1 MSNPILD
8 RVEKDA
14 QRGYAGFR
22 DTGAPQQGYGQP
34 QGGYGQQG
42 YAPQQGGYG
51 QAPAGYGQAPAGYGQ
66 QPYGQA
72 PAGYGQQP
80 QPGFGQPGPVG
91 GLGGDGGGGRAI
103 TLDDV
108 LMRTG
113 ALFAVMLAVAAIGWA
128 LASMLPAIG
137 GAMMMIGLV
146 GTIGMSLFM
155 MFRRKP
161 VGAVVAVL
169 YAVLEGALVGPIS
182 AFYHMAYDP
191 AGSSVF
197 ESIVTQAILATLCV
211 FGAMLVLYR
220 TGVIKVTQKFRA
232 IVSMMIV
239 GYFVFSLIN
248 LGYMMFFDGSPFGF
262 GGTGWLGIGI
272 SVFGTGLAAVT
283 LALDFDAIDTA
294 IRTSAPVSYGWH
306 LAIGLLVTL
315 VWLYLELLRLLARL
329 RSD

>member
-1 MSNPILD
+1 MSNPILG
-8 RVEKDA
+8 RVEQDA

-22 DTGAPQQGYGQP
+22 DTGQAPQHQYGQ
-34 QGGYGQQG
+34 QQYGQQAYGNQG
-42 YAPQQGGYG
+42 YAPQQG
-51 QAPAGYGQAPAGYGQ
+51 
-66 QPYGQA
+66 QPYGQ
-72 PAGYGQQP
+72 PQQYGQPYGQP
-80 QPGFGQPGPVG
+80 QPGYGQPGPAG
-91 GLGGDGGGGRAI
+91 GYGGGGGDNRPI

-108 LMRTG
+108 LLRTG
-113 ALFAVMLAVAAIGWA
+113 ALFAVLLAVSAVGWTLSA
-128 LASMLPAIG
+128 MVPAVG
-137 GAMMMIGLV
+137 SLMMMVGLV

-161 VGAVVAVL
+161 VGVVVAVL
-169 YAVLEGALVGPIS
+169 YAVLEGAFVGPIS
-182 AFYHMAYDP
+182 GFYHQIYDP
-191 AGSSVF
+191 VGSSVF

-232 IVSMMIV
+232 IVSMMV
-239 GYFVFSLIN
+239 LGYFVFSMIN
-248 LGYMMFFDGSPFGF
+248 LGYMIFFDGSPFGF

-283 LALDFDAIDTA
+283 LALDFDNIETA
-294 IRTSAPVSYGWH
+294 IRTQAPVSYGWH

>member
-8 RVEKDA
+8 RVQQDA

-22 DTGAPQQGYGQP
+22 DSGTQAPQQGYGQAPQQGYGQP
-34 QGGYGQQG
+34 PAYGQQG
-42 YAPQQGGYG
+42 YGQPRQGYG
-51 QAPAGYGQAPAGYGQ
+51 QV
-66 QPYGQA
+66 
-72 PAGYGQQP
+72 P
-80 QPGFGQPGPVG
+80 QPGYGQPGPMG
-91 GLGGDGGGGRAI
+91 GFGGDGGGGRAI
-103 TLDDV
+103 TLDDI

-113 ALFAVMLAVAAIGWA
+113 ALFAVMLAVAGVGWTLSA
-128 LASMLPAIG
+128 YAPGLG
-137 GAMMMIGLV
+137 GMMMMVGLV

-161 VGAVVAVL
+161 VGVAVAVL
-169 YAVLEGALVGPIS
+169 YAVLEGAFVGPIS
-182 AFYHMAYDP
+182 GFYHAAYDP

-220 TGVIKVTQKFRA
+220 ARVITVTQKFRA
-232 IVSMMIV
+232 IVSMMGL
-239 GYFVFSLIN
+239 GYFVFMLIN
-248 LGYMMFFDGSPFGF
+248 LGYVAFFGGSPFGF

-272 SVFGTGLAAVT
+272 SLFGAGLAAVT
-283 LALDFDAIDTA
+283 LTLNFDSIETA
-294 IRTSAPVSYGWH
+294 IRTGAPVSYGWH

>member
-8 RVEKDA
+8 RVQKDA

-22 DTGAPQQGYGQP
+22 DTGRPQQGYSQP
-34 QGGYGQQG
+34 RAGYGQQG

-51 QAPAGYGQAPAGYGQ
+51 QAPGGYGQ
-66 QPYGQA
+66 QPYGRA
-72 PAGYGQQP
+72 PAGHGQQP
-80 QPGFGQPGPVG
+80 QPGYGQPGPVG

-113 ALFAVMLAVAAIGWA
+113 ALFAVMLAVAAVGWGLSAMVPA
-128 LASMLPAIG
+128 LGSIML
-137 GAMMMIGLV
+137 MVGLV

-182 AFYHMAYDP
+182 GFYHAIYDAP
-191 AGSSVF
+191 GTSVF
-197 ESIVTQAILATLCV
+197 ESIVTRAIPATLCV

-220 TGVIKVTQKFRA
+220 TGVIKVTAKFRA

-262 GGTGWLGIGI
+262 GGTGWLGIAI

-306 LAIGLLVTL
+306 PAIGLLVTL

>member
-22 DTGAPQQGYGQP
+22 NSGSPTQQQN
-34 QGGYGQQG
+34 YGQQ
-42 YAPQQGGYG
+42 
-51 QAPAGYGQAPAGYGQ
+51 GYGQAPAGYGQ
-66 QPYGQA
+66 QGFGQ
-72 PAGYGQQP
+72 PQQGYGQP
-80 QPGFGQPGPVG
+80 QPGFGQPGPVS
-91 GLGGDGGGGRAI
+91 GLGGDGGGERPI

-113 ALFAVMLAVAAIGWA
+113 ALFAVMLAVAAIGWTLSA
-128 LASMLPAIG
+128 MAPAIG
-137 GAMMMIGLV
+137 GIMMMVGLA

-161 VGAVVAVL
+161 VGMALAVAF
-169 YAVLEGALVGPIS
+169 AVLEGCLVGPIS
-182 AFYHMAYDP
+182 GFYHAAFDP

-211 FGAMLVLYR
+211 FGSMLVLYR
-220 TGVIKVTQKFRA
+220 TGVIKVTAKFRA
-232 IVSMMIV
+232 ILTMMVV
-239 GYFVFSLIN
+239 GYFIFSMIN
-248 LGYMMFFDGSPFGF
+248 LGYMLFFDGSPFGI
-262 GGTGWLGIGI
+262 GGSGMLGIGL
-272 SVFGTGLAAVT
+272 SLLGTGLAAAT

-294 IRTSAPVSYGWH
+294 IRTQAPVSYGWH
-306 LAIGLLVTL
+306 LAIGLLITL